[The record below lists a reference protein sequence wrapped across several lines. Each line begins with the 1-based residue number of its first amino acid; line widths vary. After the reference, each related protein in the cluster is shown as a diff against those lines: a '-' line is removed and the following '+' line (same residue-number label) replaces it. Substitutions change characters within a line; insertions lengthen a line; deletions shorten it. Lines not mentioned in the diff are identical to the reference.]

1 MTVELDKWA
10 LPADGKRVDV
20 NADMG
25 NAMAILHG
33 TDTGR
38 QKNYYYQRGTWIAA
52 LLIR

>member
-1 MTVELDKWA
+1 MTVELDKWI

-33 TDTGR
+33 TDTSD
-38 QKNYYYQRGTWIAA
+38 KEFLLSADTWIAV